1 MDTQKVVTFQNICK
15 TCVLILLV
23 CASGYR
29 SFAQDISIGDFRIP
43 ETRYQRLLGSLS
55 GGWSDIDNN
64 SYPSYLGSPLYI
76 GSNPTKSSN
85 LQTSLNYIF
94 AKYNENNSLE
104 LSSTLNCNTNY
115 NSTENN
121 LDQPSYYS
129 HTTNSQTSYQ
139 LNFNPSVLYS
149 SYFAPDQWH
158 WYVGGS
164 GRYIFQQE
172 RTTNDNTYDRGFS
185 HDSSYNKTN
194 NWYASIGGGI
204 GYGKLRDGSAI
215 FAVLRILDKLAE
227 DSVLT
232 RTLTHDE
239 ILQLVDLY
247 ARQVEYSYS
256 QDRYTKYFM
265 KDVFA
270 ELQKMGVLKDNAAM
284 AYSVLR
290 AVEVLSEQI
299 EPRVFGWRT
308 QIGVQ
313 RTFDEQCSASSSSG
327 SQYYAPYN
335 WSARDFLQLTA
346 DYGYPI
352 SLNAHVNSS
361 LSFNVPFIDAQR
373 KTDVDF
379 SVKGI
384 YQLGER
390 IDATLSYTFDH
401 FQTLDNNVDQDFFTR
416 IIQHNAAL
424 TFRFFIENNVSF
436 NITGSYNHWQQDEYA
451 PAYTNSTIQKGPQIS
466 FGVNCRFI

>member
-1 MDTQKVVTFQNICK
+1 MDIQKVATFQNICK

-23 CASGYR
+23 CAGTHR

-55 GGWSDIDNN
+55 GGWSNNDYNN
-64 SYPSYLGSPLYI
+64 SSGSLGSVSSQ
-76 GSNPTKSSN
+76 SNPSKLSN
-85 LQTSLNYIF
+85 LQTSLNYVF
-94 AKYNENNSLE
+94 AKYSEDNSFAFSSNLDCYANHN
-104 LSSTLNCNTNY
+104 SSTNNTDQTDYY
-115 NSTENN
+115 NHEA
-121 LDQPSYYS
+121 
-129 HTTNSQTSYQ
+129 NSQTAYQ
-139 LNFNPSVLYS
+139 VSFTPNILYS
-149 SYFAPDQWH
+149 NYIVPDQWH
-158 WYVGGS
+158 WYVGGN
-164 GRYIFQQE
+164 GRYVFQQ
-172 RTTNDNTYDRGFS
+172 NKYDDNNTSSYGTYN
-185 HDSSYNKTN
+185 DSSYDKTN
-194 NWYASIGGGI
+194 NWYAGIGGGI

-232 RTLTHDE
+232 RALTRDE

-256 QDRYTKYFM
+256 QDRYVKYFM
-265 KDVFA
+265 KDVFT
-270 ELQKMGVLKDNAAM
+270 ELQKMGVLKDNVAT

-308 QIGVQ
+308 QIGVH
-313 RTFDEQCSASSSSG
+313 RTFSEQCSASSSTG
-327 SQYYAPYN
+327 SQYTAPYN

-361 LSFNVPFIDAQR
+361 VSFNVPFIDAQR
-373 KTDVDF
+373 KTDVDL

-390 IDATLSYTFDH
+390 IDATLSYTFNH
-401 FQTLDNNVDQDFFTR
+401 FQALDNNVDQDFFTR

-436 NITGSYNHWQQDEYA
+436 NITGSYNHWQQDEYE

-466 FGVNCRFI
+466 FGVNYRFI